1 MKKLLLISIMLS
13 AVAVSALAQTITV
26 SRENRTVAVTVTDE
40 AEVEADL
47 AVVGVGFMSYGSDQ
61 EQTYTEATRI
71 SNRVIDAL
79 HAAGIRPDAIQSSDQ
94 SLTEID
100 TEDKVH
106 SAKGLRFR
114 FAQSWKVTVDASSAA
129 QVLHT
134 AISAGA
140 NNSGNIQWKLKSEDA
155 SEAAAED
162 KALAHAQKVAER
174 YAAGLKCR
182 LGSMIY
188 ASNQMPTRNLFGA
201 MINTEMASIAAGKV
215 NRKPLAIAPEKITR
229 TATVYAVF
237 AIE

>member
-1 MKKLLLISIMLS
+1 MKKLLLTSIMLS
-13 AVAVSALAQTITV
+13 AGVGALAQTITV
-26 SRENRTVAVTVTDE
+26 GKDNRTVAVTVTDD
-40 AEVEADL
+40 AQVESDT
-47 AVVGVGFMSYGSDQ
+47 AVVSVGFTSYGSDQ
-61 EQTYTEATRI
+61 QQTYADATRI

-79 HAAGIRPDAIQSSDQ
+79 HAAGVRADAIQSADQ

-100 TEDKVH
+100 AEDKIH

-114 FAQSWKVTVDASSAA
+114 FAQSWNVTVDASSAA
-129 QVLHT
+129 DVLHT

-140 NNSGNIQWKLKSEDA
+140 NNSGNIQWKLKNEDA
-155 SEAAAED
+155 LEAAAEE

-188 ASNQMPTRNLFGA
+188 ASNQVPIRGLFGA
-201 MINTEMASIAAGKV
+201 TLNTETASASSARV
-215 NRKPLAIAPEKITR
+215 NLKPLAIAPEKITK

>member
-1 MKKLLLISIMLS
+1 MLS
-13 AVAVSALAQTITV
+13 AASVSTLAQTITV
-26 SRENRTVAVTVTDE
+26 NKDNRTVAVTVSDD
-40 AEVEADL
+40 AQVESDT
-47 AVVGVGFMSYGSDQ
+47 AVVSVGFTAYGSDQ
-61 EQTYTEATRI
+61 QQTYADATRI
-71 SNRVIDAL
+71 SNRIIDAL
-79 HAAGIRPDAIQSSDQ
+79 HAAGIRADAIQSADQ

-100 TEDKVH
+100 AEDKVH

-114 FAQSWKVTVDASSAA
+114 FTQSWNVTVDAPSAA
-129 QVLHT
+129 EVLHT

-155 SEAAAED
+155 LETAAEE
-162 KALAHAQKVAER
+162 KALVHAQKIAER

-188 ASNQMPTRNLFGA
+188 ASNQVPTRGLFGA
-201 MINTEMASIAAGKV
+201 MLNTESASVAATKV
-215 NRKPLAIAPEKITR
+215 NLKPLAIAPEKITK